1 MTRTHPWLLGVFA
14 LTAALWMMGA
24 TQHERR
30 LIGHDAERSR
40 LSALEHASA
49 IAPSTHTALLAL
61 AEGYLDARQPGMA
74 VGAIERA
81 ASTLR
86 AAPELEHVYARAL
99 FAEGR
104 ATDALRVER
113 RVVVAC
119 RERPRDAPCS
129 ESLQAQSA
137 RRIAMLEKLEAF
149 GIEDAP
155 QHPRA
160 THLAYVAATRPVAL
174 AMAQAHP

>member
-1 MTRTHPWLLGVFA
+1 MIRPYPWLLGVLA
-14 LTAALWMMGA
+14 ITAALWTLGT

-30 LIGHDAERSR
+30 FIGHDADRSR
-40 LSALEHASA
+40 IAALEHASA
-49 IAPSTHTALLAL
+49 IAPSTPAALLAL
-61 AEGYLDARQPGMA
+61 ADGYLDARQPGMA
-74 VGAIERA
+74 VAAIERA
-81 ASTLR
+81 ARALR
-86 AAPELEHVYARAL
+86 ATPEVEHAYARAL
-99 FAEGR
+99 FADGR
-104 ATDALRVER
+104 GTDALRAER

-119 RERPRDAPCS
+119 RERGNGEACT
-129 ESLQAQSA
+129 ESLQAQSV

-174 AMAQAHP
+174 AMAGAQP